1 MLLEIIM
8 ILLSINIYYVKF
20 LCDGCVGASIGS
32 RVMKTTL
39 QLPTCDS
46 V

>member
-20 LCDGCVGASIGS
+20 LCDGFGIGS